1 MESDLAELPFDTEEL
16 EALILRLNAVMAKEE
31 TDIPDPGGNATDDEV
46 EETLQESEGDLSWDE
61 ITQEIE
67 SMNDEQQD
75 ALVALFWIG
84 RGDAEPED
92 WDDTLALA
100 RERHSGPVSTYLLS
114 DPLVPDY
121 IEDGLERL
129 RESGE
134 LD

>member
-1 MESDLAELPFDTEEL
+1 MATLPFDTEEL
-16 EALILRLNAVMAKEE
+16 DALILRLNAVMAKEGS
-31 TDIPDPGGNATDDEV
+31 DIPEPGGNPSDDEV
-46 EETLQESEGDLSWDE
+46 AETLQEIEGDLTADE

-75 ALVALFWIG
+75 ALIALFWIG

-92 WDDTLALA
+92 WDETLTLA
-100 RERHSGPVSTYLLS
+100 RERHTGTTSGYLLGKPQVSTY
-114 DPLVPDY
+114 
-121 IEDGLERL
+121 IADGLERL